1 MKITGTHIAIFVIL
15 TYFGLQSTLVEAND
29 QLRPDDNRFGDV
41 RIQENVYQ
49 GTVVS
54 VYSVKIKKDEEG
66 YSLYGGLL
74 GGYLARE
81 SMKGKGE
88 SEEVLG
94 TLAGGLVGSK
104 IGREVN
110 KSRNTVDGIQLIID
124 VPGVGVKSIIQQKT
138 SAFNFSSGDSVYLV
152 GTRNNLRV
160 LKKNP

>member
-1 MKITGTHIAIFVIL
+1 
-15 TYFGLQSTLVEAND
+15 
-29 QLRPDDNRFGDV
+29 
-41 RIQENVYQ
+41 
-49 GTVVS
+49 
-54 VYSVKIKKDEEG
+54 
-66 YSLYGGLL
+66 
-74 GGYLARE
+74 
-81 SMKGKGE
+81 MKGKGE